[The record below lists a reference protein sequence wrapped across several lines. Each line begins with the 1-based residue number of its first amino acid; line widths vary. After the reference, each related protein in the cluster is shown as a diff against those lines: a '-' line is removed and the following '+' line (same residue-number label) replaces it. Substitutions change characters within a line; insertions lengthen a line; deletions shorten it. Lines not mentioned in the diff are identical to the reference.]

1 MRPIS
6 TALAALAV
14 TATAL
19 LPTAS
24 TAADTHRPTAET
36 AAASNPDFTVSCLT
50 TLGGV
55 QQTESWLFQPAP
67 STLGRTVSATHRT
80 SYRSCSGSA
89 SSTLNQNT
97 PVSWIATCLEPFPV
111 FSSETVTY
119 TWDTGDTTTVKF
131 DRVTMTH
138 EAGGNLIRYR
148 MNSKGTVTAGS
159 GLGKAVT
166 RSTLFD
172 PVGSGCNK
180 DSTEVFGTT
189 GQFSIG

>member
-1 MRPIS
+1 MRRIS
-6 TALAALAV
+6 TALAALAA

-24 TAADTHRPTAET
+24 TAADTHRPTAGT
-36 AAASNPDFTVSCLT
+36 AAQALDFTVTCLT

-55 QQTESWLFQPAP
+55 QQTESWLFRPAP
-67 STLGRTVSATHRT
+67 STLGRSVSATHRT
-80 SYRSCSGSA
+80 SYRGCSGSA

-97 PVSWIATCLEPFPV
+97 PATWIATCAEPFPV
-111 FSSETVTY
+111 FSTETVTY
-119 TWDTGDTTTVKF
+119 TWDTGDTTTVTF

-138 EAGGNLIRYR
+138 EAGGNVIRYR

-172 PVGSGCNK
+172 PIGTGCNQ
-180 DSTEVFGTT
+180 DSTEAFGTT
-189 GQFSIG
+189 DQFRIG